1 MNFVAL
7 DFETA
12 NAARNS
18 ACSLGMVKV
27 VNDEI
32 VKEWYELIKPPTMQF
47 DYRNIAIH
55 GITPKDVVDK
65 RNFGELWEEIRE
77 FIGDFPLLAHNASF
91 DFSVIRYCLDTYNI
105 PYPDLTYFCSVIAAK
120 ISWPELER
128 HDLHTVSDNLC
139 FKFKHHDALEDARA
153 CANVFIAACKKHQ
166 VNSLEEFCEK
176 SGTCSGRIHRD
187 GYSAASMKKAP
198 AKKAVKKSI
207 STPS

>member
-27 VNDEI
+27 IDDEI
-32 VKEWYELIKPPTMQF
+32 VEEWYELIKPPNMQF

-55 GITPKDVVDK
+55 GITPKDVADK
-65 RNFGELWEEIRE
+65 KNFGELWADIQE

-105 PYPDLTYFCSVIAAK
+105 PYPNLTYYCTVIAAK
-120 ISWPELER
+120 VTWPELVR
-128 HDLHTVSDNLC
+128 HDLHTVSDNLN
-139 FKFKHHDALEDARA
+139 FQFNHHDALEDARA
-153 CANVFIAACKKHQ
+153 CANVFLKACNKHQ
-166 VNSLEEFCEK
+166 VGSLEDFCAK
-176 SGTCSGRIHRD
+176 SGTCAGRIHKE
-187 GYSAASMKKAP
+187 GYTAASMKKPTTKRKNA
-198 AKKAVKKSI
+198 
-207 STPS
+207 